1 MKTMRTGILDDHPLF
16 VEGLS
21 AILSNYPWIDLV
33 FRGDH
38 GTSLRHFMLEEKLDL
53 LFLDINLGQENGIDL
68 IEACKKE
75 DPSLRIII
83 LTTHQPADIGLDMS
97 RFRGDAHMLKISGR
111 RVLEEAIRKVCNGET
126 YTDPNLTIASEK
138 PAENPFRL
146 TKREYEIIELIRLG
160 CTTREIA
167 ERLYLSELTVK
178 THRRNISEKIDS
190 RNVADMLSKI
200 SPR

>member
-21 AILSNYPWIDLV
+21 AILSNYPWIQLV
-33 FRGDH
+33 FRGEH
-38 GTSLRHFMLEEKLDL
+38 GTSLRHFLLEERLDL
-53 LFLDINLGQENGIDL
+53 LFLDINLGKENGIDL
-68 IEACKKE
+68 VDECKKH
-75 DPSLRIII
+75 DPSMRIII
-83 LTTHQPADIGLDMS
+83 LTTHQPADIGLDM
-97 RFRGDAHMLKISGR
+97 RQFRGDAYMLKISGR
-111 RVLEEAIRKVCNGET
+111 KVLEDAIRKVCNGES
-126 YTDPNLTIASEK
+126 YMDPNLTISAEK
-138 PAENPFRL
+138 SSENPFRL

-160 CTTREIA
+160 CTTKEIA
-167 ERLYLSELTVK
+167 ERLFLSELTVK

>member
-21 AILSNYPWIDLV
+21 AILSNYPWIQLV
-33 FRGDH
+33 FRGEH
-38 GTSLRHFMLEEKLDL
+38 GTSLRHFLLEERLDL
-53 LFLDINLGQENGIDL
+53 LFLDINLGKENGIDL
-68 IEACKKE
+68 IDEYKRH
-75 DPSLRIII
+75 DPAMRIII
-83 LTTHQPADIGLDMS
+83 LTTHQPADIGLDM
-97 RFRGDAHMLKISGR
+97 RQFRGDAYMLKISGR
-111 RVLEEAIRKVCNGET
+111 KVLEDAIQKVCNGES
-126 YTDPNLTIASEK
+126 YTDPNLTISAEK
-138 PAENPFRL
+138 SSENPFRL
-146 TKREYEIIELIRLG
+146 TKREYEIIELIRQG

-167 ERLYLSELTVK
+167 ERLFLSELTVK